1 MSASRGF
8 VNTLQTGA
16 IEVTKTRKYASA
28 TEGDPNDQAHAG
40 VTFEV
45 YDDEDNLVASDETDA
60 DGVVCFDGLTFGTYT
75 VKEMVPS
82 GYVSDDD
89 EQSVDVDNT
98 AACDDDPFGG
108 ETVSFHNT
116 PLTDVDIDVAAQDP
130 GATKSTIN
138 CVDESDESVGSSGDA
153 EDPAS
158 LSVEDLEPGTYT
170 CTIFIDP

>member
-82 GYVSDDD
+82 ATCRMTTNRASTSTTPPRVTTTP
-89 EQSVDVDNT
+89 SV
-98 AACDDDPFGG
+98 

-116 PLTDVDIDVAAQDP
+116 PLTDVDFDVAAQDP